1 MERDYLGRGLQY
13 PVALPNGRGVLVND
27 IALINQSIAIILG
40 TPKGT
45 RFMLPEFGS
54 RSTEILFEPNDEVLF
69 DLLTLFISEALD
81 EWEKRIKVLKVS
93 CTSDDITVV
102 MCEISYKVLAS
113 NEIESYIYPFYKKIQ
128 Y

>member
-13 PVALPNGRGVLVND
+13 PVTLPNGRGLLVSD
-27 IALINQSIAIILG
+27 TTLINQSIYIILS

-54 RSTEILFEPNDEVLF
+54 RSTEILFEPNDEVLY
-69 DLLTLFISEALD
+69 DLLTLFISEALE
-81 EWEKRIKVLKVS
+81 EWEKRIKVLKVV
-93 CTSDDITVV
+93 CTSDSETVV
-102 MCEISYKVLAS
+102 MCEVVYKILAS